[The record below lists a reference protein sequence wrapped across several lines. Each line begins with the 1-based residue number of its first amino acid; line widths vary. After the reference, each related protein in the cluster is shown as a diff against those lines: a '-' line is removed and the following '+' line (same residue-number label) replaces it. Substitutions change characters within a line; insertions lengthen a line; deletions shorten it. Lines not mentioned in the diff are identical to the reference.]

1 MKRCCGSLLADVYYQ
16 LLLITMPM
24 VYISKEAE
32 DLLKKIEGYLKKN
45 IKHGRVLKADILL
58 EALKSYAKNLGLEV
72 D

>member
-1 MKRCCGSLLADVYYQ
+1 
-16 LLLITMPM
+16 MPM